1 MTPTRRARPIV
12 SWPRPTDSLRPTVAL
27 RRKRRRHGLPGL
39 EPVSRQFGFDRGKPI
54 DRWYIERFL
63 DEHRADVRGAVLEVA
78 ESTYTQWYGDNEV
91 TRSDVLH
98 HAGNDESTV
107 VGDLTT
113 GEGLPAATYDCF
125 ICTQTLPFIYDV
137 HAAVRGIA
145 QVLRPGGVVLA
156 TVPGMSQVSREDK
169 RDWGDWWR
177 FTSQG
182 TQRLFEESFD
192 LVEVE
197 AHGNVLSAAAFL
209 YAFAAEELTED
220 ELSARDP
227 DYELLITVRASTS
240 TAPREDQN

>member
-1 MTPTRRARPIV
+1 VR
-12 SWPRPTDSLRPTVAL
+12 L
-27 RRKRRRHGLPGL
+27 RRKPRRHSLPGL

-63 DEHRADVRGAVLEVA
+63 AQHRSDVRGAVLEVA
-78 ESTYTQWYGDNEV
+78 EDTYTQWYGDGQV

-98 HAGNDESTV
+98 HTGNDESTV

-113 GEGLPAATYDCF
+113 TEGLPTATYDCF

-137 HAAVRGIA
+137 HAAVRGTA
-145 QVLRPGGVVLA
+145 AVLRPGGVVLA

-182 TQRLFEESFD
+182 TERLFAEAFD
-192 LVEVE
+192 DVQVE

-209 YAFAAEELTED
+209 YAYAAEELTEA
-220 ELSARDP
+220 ELAHRDP
-227 DYELLITVRASTS
+227 DYELLITVRATS
-240 TAPREDQN
+240 RKP